1 MAFSIFLP
9 RWEMPRPT
17 ALPPFLT
24 ASLVLSQPFSTALP
38 VCSAARSAAA
48 CVLSRLRAVSCFA
61 PSQVPAQADK
71 ARADRAVMK
80 SLFMVK
86 LLGLNIKGVSAL
98 RDIFQTAA
106 SNS

>member
-1 MAFSIFLP
+1 M
-9 RWEMPRPT
+9 
-17 ALPPFLT
+17 
-24 ASLVLSQPFSTALP
+24 
-38 VCSAARSAAA
+38 
-48 CVLSRLRAVSCFA
+48 
-61 PSQVPAQADK
+61 PAQADK